1 MRREIAGI
9 EPLDGSACLDLKG
22 VLEVEVPRVEG
33 DAVLISLLFR
43 VLKKDELM
51 PSLNCNTNT

>member
-1 MRREIAGI
+1 MGLLA
-9 EPLDGSACLDLKG
+9 ALKG